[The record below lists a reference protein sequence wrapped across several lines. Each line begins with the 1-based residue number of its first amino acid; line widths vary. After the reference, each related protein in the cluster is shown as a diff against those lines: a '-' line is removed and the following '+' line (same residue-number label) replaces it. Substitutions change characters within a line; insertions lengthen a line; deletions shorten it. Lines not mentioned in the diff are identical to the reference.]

1 MKVAVIF
8 TGLVRPQKNLYD
20 HSIETMKSLFP
31 NADFFY
37 TTWKGYEE
45 YDWMTSYYEE
55 PKIKYF
61 ADYQIFKANIKQMR
75 EINNPSDLKYKA
87 LRNRIRDRKKAR
99 NLIKQH
105 LGYALAFEEHV
116 TNHDIAIRVRYDLKF
131 SDDITFED
139 MDQACDLVYGSER
152 PIGIGALHPDIIKP
166 GQLTLCDKT
175 IPTIGDFMII
185 HRADRFDPVHVW
197 GLYEDKKLLSGEGG
211 WWQIMAEPYHKEV
224 YNGSHM
230 WCKI

>member
-8 TGLVRPQKNLYD
+8 TGLVRPQKNLYE
-20 HSIETMKSLFP
+20 HSIKKMKALFP

-45 YDWMTSYYEE
+45 FDWMTSYYEE
-55 PKIKYF
+55 PKLKYF
-61 ADYQIFKANIKQMR
+61 ADYKVFKESIKQMR
-75 EINNPSDLKYKA
+75 EINNKSDPKYKA
-87 LRNRIRDRKKAR
+87 LRNRLRDKKKAR

-105 LGYALAFEEHV
+105 LGYALAFDEHV

-131 SDDITFED
+131 FDDITFED

-152 PIGIGALHPDIIKP
+152 PIGIGALHPDISQA
-166 GQLTLCDKT
+166 GTLTLCDNQRSLL
-175 IPTIGDFMII
+175 GDFMII
-185 HRADRFDPVHVW
+185 HRADRFDPDYVW
-197 GLYEDKKLLSGEGG
+197 ALYEDKKLLTGEGG
-211 WWQIMAEPYHKEV
+211 WFQIMANPYYNEV

-230 WCKI
+230 WCMI